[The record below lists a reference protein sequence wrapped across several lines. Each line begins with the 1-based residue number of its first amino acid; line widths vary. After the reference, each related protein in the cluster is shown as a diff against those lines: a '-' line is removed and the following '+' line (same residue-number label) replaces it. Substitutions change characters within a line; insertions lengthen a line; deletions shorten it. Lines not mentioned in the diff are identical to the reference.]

1 MIPQNTISDTALSVR
16 PRCSIQVPRDVCIRT
31 VCFARKDDQ
40 GYCEHDLNDA
50 ATVQSSH
57 LTGASL
63 CRMCAIRLNIPL
75 LERLLLLT
83 FIEDAEQGWRN
94 AYTYGELAR
103 IVGRGIHSVETA
115 VSNLRK
121 AGFLT
126 SSRISRS
133 GSYVLFNI
141 DEFLRWG
148 ESRVYGTEAPAVVSE
163 TPAAATL
170 PQTVETPPPSSA
182 PAPREVKPRRTR
194 RVKAPVAAPA
204 PTQSESAA
212 GESEH
217 PVDVNLFFDTFSPD
231 DHPEWPEVP
240 GNWRALKGVPMPG
253 TGNYRGLSIPVGQKP
268 WLGPVPKTADG
279 SFDEEKLRRYPIEL
293 MGLDSEEFHARMEL
307 DRPVMTADTPVAV
320 DDEPVDPRPEIE
332 ATLKAAGGRKP
343 KTDDDDLDFS
353 SGADTDESDMDP
365 SVPINVDL

>member
-31 VCFARKDDQ
+31 VCFERKDDQ

-63 CRMCAIRLNIPL
+63 CRMCAIRLNIPM

-148 ESRVYGTEAPAVVSE
+148 ESRVYGTEAPAGISE
-163 TPAAATL
+163 TP
-170 PQTVETPPPSSA
+170 QTAECLSQPPA
-182 PAPREVKPRRTR
+182 PAPREVKPRRAK

-204 PTQSESAA
+204 PTQSAPSA
-212 GESEH
+212 GEAEH

-231 DHPEWPEVP
+231 DHPDWPDVP

-268 WLGPVPKTADG
+268 WLGPVPKNADG
-279 SFDEEKLRRYPIEL
+279 TFDEEKLRRYPIEL
-293 MGLDSEEFHARMEL
+293 MDLDGEEFHARMEL
-307 DRPVMTADTPVAV
+307 DRPIMTEDTPIAV

-332 ATLKAAGGRKP
+332 ATLRAAGGRKP
-343 KTDDDDLDFS
+343 QAEGDDNLDFS
-353 SGADTDESDMDP
+353 SGTDTDESDMDP
-365 SVPINVDL
+365 SVPINENI